1 MRTLN
6 LSSYIAE
13 LNEDHI
19 AKISGLSYLRNE
31 TLSVISPSRRISNS
45 RSCTPGLIVMYVYVI
60 RTLLSCADNTQM
72 EELSKARESLVGAE
86 TSRTHLQERVDEL
99 SRQLQGNQEK
109 LSVYERRPSSV
120 SGVPQSATSDSIR
133 EHQFES
139 EVAELRYVLLFNG
152 CTRFT

>member
-1 MRTLN
+1 
-6 LSSYIAE
+6 
-13 LNEDHI
+13 
-19 AKISGLSYLRNE
+19 
-31 TLSVISPSRRISNS
+31 
-45 RSCTPGLIVMYVYVI
+45 MYVYVI

>member
-1 MRTLN
+1 
-6 LSSYIAE
+6 
-13 LNEDHI
+13 
-19 AKISGLSYLRNE
+19 
-31 TLSVISPSRRISNS
+31 
-45 RSCTPGLIVMYVYVI
+45 
-60 RTLLSCADNTQM
+60 M

-120 SGVPQSATSDSIR
+120 SGVPQSACDSVR

-139 EVAELRYVLLFNG
+139 EVAELRYALLLNV
-152 CTRFT
+152 CLIH